1 VPVLKLALSKVV
13 LFGTGSTVFISLV
26 ERRSVCC
33 TNGADGAFRSRAPR
47 RWRTVGQCPENLAPS
62 WTLAAELRR
71 CRLGDAVCRRA
82 RPHALLIRG
91 PPAVQVAASRPR
103 PRRALQ
109 ATNALSQATC
119 GQTDRGSPPNLLSGH
134 PQRSGSADPH
144 GNRRRKSLFF
154 AREPTIEMRTLPPR
168 SHAISIDRY
177 TRSTIYLYG
186 GSEFTAPAA
195 AQA

>member
-71 CRLGDAVCRRA
+71 CRLGDGVCRRA

-168 SHAISIDRY
+168 SHAISIDTLDLLY
-177 TRSTIYLYG
+177 IYV
-186 GSEFTAPAA
+186 A
-195 AQA
+195 AQNHT

>member
-1 VPVLKLALSKVV
+1 MPVLKLALSKVV

-71 CRLGDAVCRRA
+71 CRLGDGVCRRA

-144 GNRRRKSLFF
+144 GNRRRKSFCRLL
-154 AREPTIEMRTLPPR
+154 RTRRLQRAALPHLPILERHFR
-168 SHAISIDRY
+168 SFRKHERSRY
-177 TRSTIYLYG
+177 V
-186 GSEFTAPAA
+186 
-195 AQA
+195 